1 MHMRMITGRLF
12 ANPISAAVTNLCIT
26 PLSALK
32 PSRAMSDLMTL
43 PCATM
48 STLGLDETRRLWSIS
63 LFGSEIHNSNNLL
76 WSLPGRRW
84 TLLCILPFRFL
95 LLQVPS
101 GWLQCSH
108 VGALRMRIKE
118 NAESSVA
125 HQLLLRH
132 LTDMRSLTGLLGLA
146 SITQVW
152 GAIGPNTNLFVG
164 NKVVTPNGFSRS

>member
-1 MHMRMITGRLF
+1 
-12 ANPISAAVTNLCIT
+12 
-26 PLSALK
+26 
-32 PSRAMSDLMTL
+32 
-43 PCATM
+43 
-48 STLGLDETRRLWSIS
+48 
-63 LFGSEIHNSNNLL
+63 
-76 WSLPGRRW
+76 
-84 TLLCILPFRFL
+84 
-95 LLQVPS
+95 
-101 GWLQCSH
+101 
-108 VGALRMRIKE
+108 MRIKE